1 MKIFTLHSI
10 GPGILLGALM
20 ALATSLSAQTAAES
34 ADETMTKDT
43 TVETSPSAQHR
54 MGGMM
59 TDHHDEAANDAAD
72 EIGLAT
78 ECQAMA
84 AKKQAMVE
92 TRQDM
97 DAKLD
102 ALVVTMNAAGNSK
115 SREAM
120 KPMAAVITELVA
132 QRKAGHAMMME
143 MEPEMMRHMMRHNA
157 PKGVHPASH
166 HSAYVP
172 NDPAQWT
179 AKKDAM
185 DCPMM
190 KTPAASGAQGGEMT
204 P

>member
-1 MKIFTLHSI
+1 MKKFTLQST
-10 GPGILLGALM
+10 GPGILLVALM
-20 ALATSLSAQTAAES
+20 ALATSLGAQTSAQP
-34 ADETMTKDT
+34 ADETTTPDT
-43 TVETSPSAQHR
+43 TAETCPSAHHR
-54 MGGMM
+54 MDGMM
-59 TDHHDEAANDAAD
+59 TDHHDKAANDAAD

-78 ECQAMA
+78 ECQALA

-132 QRKAGHAMMME
+132 QRKADHAMMME
-143 MEPEMMRHMMRHNA
+143 MEPELMRHMMRHNA
-157 PKGVHPASH
+157 HKGVHPASH
-166 HSAYVP
+166 HASHVP
-172 NDPAQWT
+172 NDPARGT
-179 AKKDAM
+179 AKKHAM

-190 KTPAASGAQGGEMT
+190 KTPAASGAEGGEMT